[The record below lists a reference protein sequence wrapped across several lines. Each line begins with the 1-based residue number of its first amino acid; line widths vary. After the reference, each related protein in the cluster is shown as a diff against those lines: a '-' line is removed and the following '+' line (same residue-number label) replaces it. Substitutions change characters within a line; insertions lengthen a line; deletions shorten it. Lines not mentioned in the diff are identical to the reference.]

1 MKEGRRERQREID
14 VKRDLHMT
22 HIQLVHRDTV
32 TLNVATKLLGLI
44 FLNLISFISL
54 SCKGLITSRT
64 FNPEVSS

>member
-44 FLNLISFISL
+44 F
-54 SCKGLITSRT
+54 
-64 FNPEVSS
+64 